1 MVLLTLG
8 PLTLEGF
15 EVPSRVRFGGAQA
28 LAVHKLPGG
37 VRVIDAMGRDDAD
50 LVWSGY
56 FAGPSAGSRARLL
69 DALRVAGA
77 ALPLSW
83 DAFCY
88 SVIISTAD
96 LDYQNPWWI
105 GYRITCKVVADQAQG
120 VQAVADDFGA
130 AVLDDLASA
139 SGFFDLADA
148 SAALAAPGALS
159 VGTQANLSA
168 IASLTTA
175 SSGISANIAVAEAGL
190 QGSDV
195 AGLVASSQSLA
206 QLCCA
211 QGYVGRA
218 TTNLE
223 DASD

>member
-1 MVLLTLG
+1 MVHLSLG
-8 PLTLEGF
+8 PLTLEAF
-15 EVPSRVRFGGAQA
+15 EVPSRVRLGGAQA

-50 LVWSGY
+50 VVWSGY
-56 FAGPSAGSRARLL
+56 FAGPSAGVRARLL

-88 SVIISTAD
+88 SVIISEAS
-96 LDYQNPWWI
+96 LDYHNPWWI
-105 GYRITCKVVADQAQG
+105 GYRIVCKVVVDLARG
-120 VQAVADDFGA
+120 VPPVADDFGT

-148 SAALAAPGALS
+148 SAASAAPGALA
-159 VGTQANLSA
+159 VGTQAHQSA
-168 IASLTTA
+168 LVSLTTA
-175 SSGISANIAVAEAGL
+175 GSTIQSNITVAEAGL

-195 AGLVASSQSLA
+195 ASLVASSQSLA